1 MPENIDTPDLEA
13 PTAETPEA
21 DDTTDTDDT
30 TDDATTDDAAD
41 TGDTT
46 PASSGG
52 EAAKYRVQRNEA
64 RAALAEA
71 RTQIENLQ
79 RAAIEQLCAAAGVQP
94 RALFTIAEIGDLV
107 TEAGTVD
114 HEAVAHA
121 IDRAR
126 IELGIE
132 IPRKGALAP
141 RAGYHPANP
150 APTKTPWAEAFAPR
164 NRRADR

>member
-1 MPENIDTPDLEA
+1 MPEKNIDTQDLEA
-13 PTAETPEA
+13 PPTEVSEA
-21 DDTTDTDDT
+21 DT
-30 TDDATTDDAAD
+30 TDDATTDDATDTDDTAD
-41 TGDTT
+41 NTG
-46 PASSGG
+46 GNR
-52 EAAKYRVQRNEA
+52 EAARFRVERNQA

-141 RAGYHPANP
+141 RAGYQPANP

>member
-1 MPENIDTPDLEA
+1 MSEQHENPQPPEELETA
-13 PTAETPEA
+13 SPAETPE
-21 DDTTDTDDT
+21 TDDT
-30 TDDATTDDAAD
+30 TDADDAAD
-41 TGDTT
+41 TT
-46 PASSGG
+46 PARGN
-52 EAAKYRVQRNEA
+52 EAAKYRLQRNEA

-94 RALFTIAEIGDLV
+94 RAIFTIAEIGDLV
-107 TEAGTVD
+107 DQETGTVNT
-114 HEAVAHA
+114 EAVAHA

-141 RAGYHPANP
+141 RAGYQPE
-150 APTKTPWAEAFAPR
+150 TPPPPKNTFADAFTPR
-164 NRRADR
+164 NRRAER

>member
-1 MPENIDTPDLEA
+1 MSEHENPQPAEELETLETP
-13 PTAETPEA
+13 PPAETPETDDTADA
-21 DDTTDTDDT
+21 DDT
-30 TDDATTDDAAD
+30 A
-41 TGDTT
+41 DTT

-141 RAGYHPANP
+141 RAGYQPANP